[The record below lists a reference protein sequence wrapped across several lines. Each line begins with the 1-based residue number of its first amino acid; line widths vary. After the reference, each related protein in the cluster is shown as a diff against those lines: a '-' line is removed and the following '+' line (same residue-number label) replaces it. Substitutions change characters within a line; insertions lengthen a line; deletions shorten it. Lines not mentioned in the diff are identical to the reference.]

1 MDTNID
7 NLDFDEELRK
17 EKTMKEDKIIN
28 NSFNSGELN
37 YEEFTQTI
45 RVDSRVS
52 GLYEDQLGDII
63 ECRTIQL
70 LNDEIY
76 KIFEESPYYQKYK
89 NPKRVDKNDMM
100 KMYYYFK
107 EKIML
112 IKNFSAMEM
121 FIGFAEFFQI
131 NYDQLYAEIRVLDKE
146 IILRELSAKYGLSS
160 KIKTKRL
167 F

>member
-1 MDTNID
+1 
-7 NLDFDEELRK
+7 LDFDEEINK
-17 EKTMKEDKIIN
+17 EHFMIKEDKIIN

-52 GLYEDQLGDII
+52 SLYEDQLGDII
-63 ECRTIQL
+63 EYRTMQL

-76 KIFEESPYYQKYK
+76 KIFELSPYYQKYK
-89 NPKRVDKNDMM
+89 NPKRVDKTDMI

-107 EKIML
+107 EKIMA
-112 IKNFSAMEM
+112 IKNFSPMEM

-131 NYDQLYAEIRVLDKE
+131 NYDQLYSEVRVLDKE
-146 IILRELSAKYGLSS
+146 AILKELNEKYSL
-160 KIKTKRL
+160 KNRIKTKRL